1 MAFLGVGEVAAVGG
15 EAGSARRVR
24 RHLDDGC
31 VGDVLSVDSSGNHVA
46 GVDVVC
52 NVGNIVVQC
61 TWVVDEAVYGCGCH
75 GVRPFASVREI
86 DPDGGG
92 E

>member
-31 VGDVLSVDSSGNHVA
+31 VGDVLSVDSSGCN
-46 GVDVVC
+46 VDVVC

-75 GVRPFASVREI
+75 GWRPFASVREI